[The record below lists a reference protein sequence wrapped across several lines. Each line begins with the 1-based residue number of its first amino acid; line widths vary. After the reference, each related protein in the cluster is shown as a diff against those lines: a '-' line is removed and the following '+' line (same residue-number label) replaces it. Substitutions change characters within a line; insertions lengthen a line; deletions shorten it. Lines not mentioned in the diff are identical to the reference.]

1 MPFMEIAGLP
11 LHPLLVHAVVI
22 FAPLA
27 GVGAVGYAL
36 LSRWRWWLRW
46 PVLLLSAF
54 SAVGAFIAKQSGEQ
68 LMADR
73 GLEQLPAV
81 QTHADRGGI
90 LVYVALG
97 LLVVFVVAA
106 FRLGGPSGLAS
117 GKGQRTVKGGPVDLL
132 VCLLTVAVGVAIVV
146 MTILTGHT
154 GAEAVWGS

>member
-27 GVGAVGYAL
+27 GVGAVAYAL
-36 LSRWRWWLRW
+36 FARWRWWLRW
-46 PVLLLSAF
+46 PVLLLSVF
-54 SAVGAFIAKQSGEQ
+54 SGVGAFVAKQSGEQ

-73 GLEQLPAV
+73 GLDQLPAV

-90 LVYVALG
+90 LLYVALA
-97 LLVVFVVAA
+97 LLVVFAVAA
-106 FRLGGPSGLAS
+106 FRLGGPSGLSS
-117 GKGQRTVKGGPVDLL
+117 GKGARAVKGGAVDL
-132 VCLLTVAVGVAIVV
+132 VVVLLCIVVGIGVVV